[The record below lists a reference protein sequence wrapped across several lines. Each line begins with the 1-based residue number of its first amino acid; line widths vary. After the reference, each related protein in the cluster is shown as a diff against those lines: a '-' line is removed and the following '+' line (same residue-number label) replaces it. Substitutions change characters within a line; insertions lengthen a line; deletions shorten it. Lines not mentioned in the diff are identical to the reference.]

1 MRRDAHKKY
10 CLGGGSTFV
19 ALNQILVFWGVCV
32 NQSRRKSDL
41 ISVKIDFYHSFTKVN
56 YFQAKET
63 GVGWVT
69 ARNSNHFGIAG
80 YYTAMAE
87 KQGTGSRML
96 ELYWLSRRSTNAM
109 HAPNTI
115 CTASPRKDQ
124 INFNP
129 KYQMLSAHSEVP
141 NTWPKWSMTSFRS
154 RSNRNSTSTR
164 KSNF

>member
-1 MRRDAHKKY
+1 MDH
-10 CLGGGSTFV
+10 
-19 ALNQILVFWGVCV
+19 
-32 NQSRRKSDL
+32 SRRKSDL

-96 ELYWLSRRSTNAM
+96 ELCFCLYWTGLPA
-109 HAPNTI
+109 
-115 CTASPRKDQ
+115 DQ
-124 INFNP
+124 IN
-129 KYQMLSAHSEVP
+129 LTL
-141 NTWPKWSMTSFRS
+141 NTKCSVLT
-154 RSNRNSTSTR
+154 
-164 KSNF
+164 

>member
-1 MRRDAHKKY
+1 MFASNDEERCTQKI
-10 CLGGGSTFV
+10 LPGGGATFV

-96 ELYWLSRRSTNAM
+96 ELYWLSRR
-109 HAPNTI
+109 
-115 CTASPRKDQ
+115 
-124 INFNP
+124 
-129 KYQMLSAHSEVP
+129 
-141 NTWPKWSMTSFRS
+141 
-154 RSNRNSTSTR
+154 
-164 KSNF
+164 